1 MQEMGKMTKG
11 FISNYLAEG
20 PIIINSRYTFSLPL
34 YTIGI
39 LFMEL
44 LEKGYLQLNQND
56 EIEIRDNQDTNHV
69 HVNQLMLYIQ
79 NYKRRTCKEWICYFG
94 EKSKVTDEI
103 FMSVVKEM
111 EQEGTVRY
119 RPKKIFS
126 FIVTQVK
133 VEYVE
138 GANTFVDYIQKDLLL
153 KKKNKFEMIVLL
165 WKYYYGA
172 YMNEQEISSLQKEQN
187 IYRFVQQIQEGV
199 LEGAQRNIVFV

>member
-11 FISNYLAEG
+11 FISNYLAEE
-20 PIIINSRYTFSLPL
+20 PMIINSCYTFSLPL

-69 HVNQLMLYIQ
+69 YMNQLILCIQ
-79 NYKRRTCKEWICYFG
+79 NNERRTCKEWMRYFA

-103 FMSVVKEM
+103 FIGIVTEM
-111 EQEGTVRY
+111 EREGIVQY

-126 FIVTQVK
+126 FIVTQVNI
-133 VEYVE
+133 EYIE
-138 GANTFVDYIQKDLLL
+138 GANTFVDYIQKDLRL
-153 KKKNKFEMIVLL
+153 KKNNKFEVILLL

-172 YMNEQEISSLQKEQN
+172 YMNEQEILSLQKEQN
-187 IYRFVQQIQEGV
+187 IHRFVQQIQEGI
-199 LEGAQRNIVFV
+199 LEGAQRNILFV